1 MRLPAAARLAVLG
14 LSGLCLLAMPAAAA
28 DPDLAGSKVRLHGSF
43 PATGFVASVR
53 MNTSF
58 TFGPKERVSYF
69 IGAKAWQ
76 VSEATIGGPARA
88 GSKMISGYCN
98 GSVARG
104 VLARTAFTATRKA
117 NVFTLK
123 YRMEGASK
131 LPCNGREQVF
141 RYTLDETYTITVG
154 KGGCSF
160 SMVATF
166 KNAGDADT
174 RTPLDGA
181 YTVKGACEVS
191 GPLASS

>member
-1 MRLPAAARLAVLG
+1 MRTFAAALIAGLG
-14 LSGLCLLAMPAAAA
+14 LSGLCLVPVPSAAAG
-28 DPDLAGSKVRLHGSF
+28 PDLAGSKVRLFGTF
-43 PATGFVASVR
+43 PATGLVSSVK

-58 TFGPKERVSYF
+58 TFGQKQRVSYF

-104 VLARTAFTATRKA
+104 VLARTAFTVTRKA

-131 LPCNGREQVF
+131 FPCNGREQAF
-141 RYTLDETYTITVG
+141 RYTLDETYTIAVD
-154 KGGCSF
+154 KSGCSF
-160 SMVATF
+160 SLLATF
-166 KNAGDADT
+166 KNSGAADT

-181 YTVKGACEVS
+181 YTVKGRCEVS
-191 GPLASS
+191 GPLTSS